1 MLCFSC
7 TRKHSF
13 YTFIYIFHLQ
23 VGHIHAMPSN
33 LKTLFGTVTQ
43 PGWNHSRQTSQL
55 AIGLTSGPRH
65 TQYMSKQTD
74 FITLRLLLN
83 DFLDISSLSKQ
94 SKRCGHIWFCTTC
107 WVNGSMPQHK
117 SYAIDMAKRP
127 QSAPPT
133 CGVTPITLMVILE
146 HVLFSDLV
154 IWQACLSTVPSSHG
168 MVYIESKSSTLFP
181 TQNLLDKHAQRPGA
195 MEITWTK
202 SWGIEFYC
210 RLMAK

>member
-1 MLCFSC
+1 MYNVMFQL
-7 TRKHSF
+7 H
-13 YTFIYIFHLQ
+13 Q
-23 VGHIHAMPSN
+23 
-33 LKTLFGTVTQ
+33 KTLLLHIYSLTSGTYPCNALKLKNTL
-43 PGWNHSRQTSQL
+43 WHSNTARVKPLQTNITV

-154 IWQACLSTVPSSHG
+154 I
-168 MVYIESKSSTLFP
+168 
-181 TQNLLDKHAQRPGA
+181 
-195 MEITWTK
+195 
-202 SWGIEFYC
+202 
-210 RLMAK
+210 